1 MKSGSI
7 IKRGVL
13 AVVMGLMILFCCFF
27 GIGDLANGANEFQ
40 ALYTYHNCEFLT
52 SNYTQTE
59 I

>member
-1 MKSGSI
+1 
-7 IKRGVL
+7 
-13 AVVMGLMILFCCFF
+13 MGLMILFCCFF
-27 GIGDLANGANEFQ
+27 GIGDLANDANEFQ